1 MKQATIIKRL
11 QARALANYNNGWDT
25 FVECYE
31 AADWLAFTTNDD
43 TGEPMTWR
51 EALDM
56 AEQCVSIWREREAE
70 AASYSE
76 NFLKAEAD
84 ALADLITADNAKL
97 YALADDKLVFCA
109 DISGLRIDSP
119 QVLAIENALIELCEA
134 DDGDDWSPREPLQ
147 FIPHASDY
155 SRFD

>member
-11 QARALANYNNGWDT
+11 QARALAKYNEGWDT
-25 FVECYE
+25 FAECYE

-51 EALDM
+51 EALAM
-56 AEQCVSIWREREAE
+56 AEECASIWRERQAE
-70 AASYSE
+70 AASYRE
-76 NFLKAEAD
+76 EWPAA
-84 ALADLITADNAKL
+84 A
-97 YALADDKLVFCA
+97 ADDGKKAGDTYHYSFS
-109 DISGLRIDSP
+109 DYGPYDHEEDKR
-119 QVLAIENALIELCEA
+119 

>member
-11 QARALANYNNGWDT
+11 QARALAKYNEGWDT

-31 AADWLAFTTNDD
+31 LADWVAFTTNDD

-51 EALDM
+51 EALAM
-56 AEQCVSIWREREAE
+56 AETCASVWRERQAE
-70 AASYSE
+70 AAHYRE
-76 NFLKAEAD
+76 EWHAAEA
-84 ALADLITADNAKL
+84 AEAVEAP
-97 YALADDKLVFCA
+97 ALADDWE
-109 DISGLRIDSP
+109 P
-119 QVLAIENALIELCEA
+119 
-134 DDGDDWSPREPLQ
+134 DDSPREPLQ

>member
-1 MKQATIIKRL
+1 MNQSTIIKRL
-11 QARALANYNNGWDT
+11 QARALAKYNQGWDT

-31 AADWLAFTTNDD
+31 LADWLEFTTNDA
-43 TGEPMTWR
+43 GEPMTWR

-70 AASYSE
+70 AARYRE
-76 NFLKAEAD
+76 DFIKAEA
-84 ALADLITADNAKL
+84 AEAPAM
-97 YALADDKLVFCA
+97 
-109 DISGLRIDSP
+109 
-119 QVLAIENALIELCEA
+119 A
-134 DDGDDWSPREPLQ
+134 DDGDDWEPDDSPREPLQ